1 MMAKKAV
8 NCVNPED
15 NNTPVEDQSKKEDYQ

>member
-1 MMAKKAV
+1 MMTKKAV

-15 NNTPVEDQSKKEDYQ
+15 NSTPVEDQSKKEDYH